1 MQDCWLGDTTVSL
14 PDLDTDSEDVQS
26 MWYNWVGSL
35 VSNYSSEHSSSP
47 FNNSNTDTTLV
58 DGLRV
63 DTVKHVQKSF
73 WPGYNK
79 AAGVYCIGEVFDGDA
94 HYTCPYQEVMDGLL
108 NYPM

>member
-1 MQDCWLGDTTVSL
+1 
-14 PDLDTDSEDVQS
+14 
-26 MWYNWVGSL
+26 MWYSWVGSL
-35 VSNYSSEHSSSP
+35 VSNYSSKHSSSP
-47 FNNSNTDTTLV
+47 FNNSNTDTTQV

-63 DTVKHVQKSF
+63 DTVKHVQKNF

-94 HYTCPYQEVMDGLL
+94 QYTCPYQEVMDGLL